1 MGGGVLQ
8 WKILWGHTIENGI
21 VLGGAE

>member
-21 VLGGAE
+21 VLGVE